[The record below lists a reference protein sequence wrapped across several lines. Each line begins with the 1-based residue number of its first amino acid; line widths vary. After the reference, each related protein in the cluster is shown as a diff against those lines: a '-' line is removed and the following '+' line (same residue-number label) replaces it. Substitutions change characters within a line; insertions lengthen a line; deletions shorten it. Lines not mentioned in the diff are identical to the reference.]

1 MTIVLLVALLVVSC
15 AVAVYSFSAER
26 ERRTILV
33 RASAMGGLNAP
44 VPLDILR
51 DDAPGLAGRLATWLR
66 ERTPKSWSEAG
77 DASDVLLQAG
87 FDGPEAPLF
96 FTSIRLARWCCR
108 SARWCSAPRHTMYS
122 RLSSWWAA
130 GVVGP
135 RAVLDR
141 WPPPQDRIRKSIPT
155 RSTCSWCAS
164 RPARPRL
171 GDAAGGATWPGC
183 TPSCRGELF
192 VSTAG

>member
-51 DDAPGLAGRLATWLR
+51 DDAPWARRA
-66 ERTPKSWSEAG
+66 AG
-77 DASDVLLQAG
+77 DVAPRTLAEELVRRGSATEVLVHAG

-96 FTSIRLARWCCR
+96 YTSIRLAARRVPAVAGVHVR
-108 SARWCSAPRHTMYS
+108 SARAPPAPRM
-122 RLSSWWAA
+122 LVGLASS
-130 GVVGP
+130 
-135 RAVLDR
+135 
-141 WPPPQDRIRKSIPT
+141 
-155 RSTCSWCAS
+155 
-164 RPARPRL
+164 PA
-171 GDAAGGATWPGC
+171 
-183 TPSCRGELF
+183 
-192 VSTAG
+192 